1 MEDIVTKYLDKQY
14 RFTLSTLSSY
24 KLWDRINKENVY
36 LTTIWADMET
46 IFGLSKEAFEPIWDK
61 WAEAKILELN
71 NRITDIRYQLYE
83 LNGADVEIT
92 VQDINKILNTEYM
105 QQLDQ

>member
-1 MEDIVTKYLDKQY
+1 MEEIVTKYLDKQY

-24 KLWDRINKENVY
+24 KLWDRVKKESVY

-83 LNGADVEIT
+83 LNGRDVEISAA
-92 VQDINKILNTEYM
+92 DINKILNSDFIEY
-105 QQLDQ
+105 LD

>member
-1 MEDIVTKYLDKQY
+1 M
-14 RFTLSTLSSY
+14 
-24 KLWDRINKENVY
+24 NKKNVY
-36 LTTIWADMET
+36 LTTIWSDMET

-83 LNGADVEIT
+83 LNGADIEIIME
-92 VQDINKILNTEYM
+92 DINKILNTEYLR
-105 QQLDQ
+105 QLDQ